1 MLKRAF
7 SSVAIFHYSG
17 LSSLGLSLLA
27 ALAVASPCLALSD
40 ETGVEEAAQAE
51 SHMLPAALRE
61 AIEKSAAPR
70 PVKRAVVAEP
80 SQSESVVPARES
92 AVAASHAGSAASH
105 GTLIAAKPHAHARE
119 HQARENK
126 HHEFTG
132 LADYYHHSMYGHRTA
147 SGQTLHKHLLTAAHR
162 TLPFGTKVKVQCKRS
177 GRSCVVVINDRG
189 PFTKNKVIDLS
200 HEAARQIGLL
210 EAGTKP
216 VVCTVVNTDNED

>member
-1 MLKRAF
+1 MLT
-7 SSVAIFHYSG
+7 V
-17 LSSLGLSLLA
+17 
-27 ALAVASPCLALSD
+27 LAVASPCQALSD

-51 SHMLPAALRE
+51 THMLPAALRD
-61 AIEKSAAPR
+61 AIEKSATPR
-70 PVKRAVVAEP
+70 PAV
-80 SQSESVVPARES
+80 
-92 AVAASHAGSAASH
+92 SH
-105 GTLIAAKPHAHARE
+105 GTAIAAKPHTHARE
-119 HQARENK
+119 HQAREGK